1 MGIAYLYCQ
10 QPVLQVIHQP
20 LVVILGSSQSP
31 GSGNKEHKH
40 RLHCE
45 QLSFFV
51 CPAFSSPSLTC
62 AELPSEPRTL
72 SYEPLSVT
80 AREKR
85 WGGRRERAEAAVR
98 VSNYLTAVTL
108 LECFHKLSGRSSES
122 LSPLPSSGS
131 ECAALALRG
140 CSDCAHSPRHVNGY

>member
-20 LVVILGSSQSP
+20 LVVILGSGQSP

-45 QLSFFV
+45 PLRFFV

-62 AELPSEPRTL
+62 AEPPSEPRTL

-85 WGGRRERAEAAVR
+85 
-98 VSNYLTAVTL
+98 
-108 LECFHKLSGRSSES
+108 
-122 LSPLPSSGS
+122 
-131 ECAALALRG
+131 
-140 CSDCAHSPRHVNGY
+140 